1 MAPSSTI
8 GAVMPQVRRAPTKV
22 VVFQWPCG
30 TGARQ
35 RSPRGERPQRRAIFV
50 DVPVSS
56 MNTRRSGSSSGW
68 SSSQARRRRRTS
80 GRCCSLACAVFF
92 EGHAVTIEQPPHGA
106 LRHLHPVLPLQAT
119 GRAHVLTPVT
129 NAHLVCRLLLE
140 KKNNKQTED
149 SYTNNIKKR
158 Y

>member
-1 MAPSSTI
+1 MLYVLFVKQKTAYGLRISDWGSDLCSSDL
-8 GAVMPQVRRAPTKV
+8 
-22 VVFQWPCG
+22 
-30 TGARQ
+30 
-35 RSPRGERPQRRAIFV
+35 V

-106 LRHLHPVLPLQAT
+106 LRHLHPVLPLQVPDDLRKRDVALSFDQPQ
-119 GRAHVLTPVT
+119 GLRSVSLEVVRAVISALRAGPKVARPLPLIDPLDRKST
-129 NAHLVCRLLLE
+129 R
-140 KKNNKQTED
+140 
-149 SYTNNIKKR
+149 
-158 Y
+158 

>member
-1 MAPSSTI
+1 MLYVLFVKQKTAYGLRISDWGSDLCSSDL
-8 GAVMPQVRRAPTKV
+8 
-22 VVFQWPCG
+22 
-30 TGARQ
+30 
-35 RSPRGERPQRRAIFV
+35 V

-106 LRHLHPVLPLQAT
+106 LRHLHPVLPLQEI